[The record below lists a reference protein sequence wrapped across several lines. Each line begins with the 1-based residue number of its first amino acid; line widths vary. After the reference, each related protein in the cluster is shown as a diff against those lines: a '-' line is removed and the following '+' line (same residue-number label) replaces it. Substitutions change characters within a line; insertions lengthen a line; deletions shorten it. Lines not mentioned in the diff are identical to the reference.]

1 LNDVK
6 IKKLQWFARF
16 MLLTNVAEPCQM
28 FVRKARSH
36 RIAQLKGV
44 LLGWALVYLANTTR
58 LERLARD
65 KH

>member
-1 LNDVK
+1 
-6 IKKLQWFARF
+6 